1 MRAAVGLVLLG
12 GVAGWLLSGCGGSSL
27 AGRRTPATYQN
38 MRTLASTFQR
48 REYPELH
55 GSAAPG
61 GPYESRPAQVTCK
74 KTGALDAACV
84 LTFWPI
90 RYDASGIEYR
100 YVKQGPARFKVTV
113 TIAPDGK
120 SVQPSIP
127 QKEGLAE

>member
-1 MRAAVGLVLLG
+1 MRAAVGLVLIG
-12 GVAGWLLSGCGGSSL
+12 VVAGCSLSGCGGSQL
-27 AGRRTPATYQN
+27 AGTPATFEN
-38 MRTLASTFQR
+38 MRTLASTLGA

-61 GPYESRPAQVTCK
+61 GPYESRPTNVTCK
-74 KTGALDAACV
+74 KTGSLDATCV

-90 RYDASGIEYR
+90 RYNASGIEER

-113 TIAPDGK
+113 TIAPAGR
-120 SVQPSIP
+120 SIQPGIP

>member
-1 MRAAVGLVLLG
+1 MRNLDLVF
-12 GVAGWLLSGCGGSSL
+12 A
-27 AGRRTPATYQN
+27 N
-38 MRTLASTFQR
+38 
-48 REYPELH
+48 REYPTLH

-61 GPYESRPAQVTCK
+61 GPYEARPTHVACK
-74 KTGALDAACV
+74 KTGSLDATCV

-90 RYDASGIEYR
+90 RYNASGIEYR

-120 SVQPSIP
+120 SILPSIP

>member
-1 MRAAVGLVLLG
+1 MRAAVRLVLAG
-12 GVAGWLLSGCGGSSL
+12 VVAGCLLSGCGSSR
-27 AGRRTPATYQN
+27 AGRRAPATYQN
-38 MRTLASTFQR
+38 MRTLASTFAG
-48 REYPELH
+48 REYPDLH

-61 GPYESRPAQVTCK
+61 GPYESRPTQVSCK
-74 KTGALDAACV
+74 KTGSLVATCV

-100 YVKQGPARFKVTV
+100 YVKQGPARFKATV

-120 SVQPSIP
+120 SIQPSIL

>member
-1 MRAAVGLVLLG
+1 MCAALRPVLIG
-12 GVAGWLLSGCGGSSL
+12 VVAGWLLSGCGGSSL

-38 MRTLASTFQR
+38 MRTLATLFEA
-48 REYPELH
+48 REYPTLH

-61 GPYESRPAQVTCK
+61 GPYESHPTQVKCK

-100 YVKQGPARFKVTV
+100 YVKQGPARFNVTV